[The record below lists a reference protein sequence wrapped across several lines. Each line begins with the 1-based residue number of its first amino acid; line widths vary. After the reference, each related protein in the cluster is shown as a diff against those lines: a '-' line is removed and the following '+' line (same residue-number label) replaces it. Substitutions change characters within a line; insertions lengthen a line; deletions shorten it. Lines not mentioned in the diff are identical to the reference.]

1 MTRKSKKVFL
11 LVLILLL
18 IFLFIFSRR
27 ALSPNKTAL
36 SNVTPT
42 PAPSQVSESTTKC
55 QNVVVSAGE
64 TVELFTYQSGQFIRF
79 DYRVAATTEEKALNL
94 QVLSDGQWLYVWNQP
109 HRYNKDDVVVNPPGK
124 KVRLSS
130 LPLSITTSPPD
141 EVQRISGPNISGDRL
156 CYVWDDVDPVFKVPA
171 DFTFEDSNE
180 TSQKIKEDLAKIC
193 QVCAKTSNATAASAC
208 RTNLSCL

>member
-94 QVLSDGQWLYVWNQP
+94 QVLSDGQWF
-109 HRYNKDDVVVNPPGK
+109 
-124 KVRLSS
+124 
-130 LPLSITTSPPD
+130 
-141 EVQRISGPNISGDRL
+141 
-156 CYVWDDVDPVFKVPA
+156 YVWDDVDPVFKVPA